1 MLISKRKLQD
11 AERFAVK
18 LNSSVNNVVS
28 KEAVQQHINYLINH
42 VKVLEVMRR
51 DKSR

>member
-18 LNSSVNNVVS
+18 LNSSQNNVVS
-28 KEAVQQHINYLINH
+28 KEAAQKHIIYLLNH
-42 VKVLEVMRR
+42 VKVLEE
-51 DKSR
+51 SR